1 MSRIT
6 GKKTAMITGGSRGIG
21 LAIRERFD
29 REGINIVAPTRKE
42 LDLLSVSSI
51 DAYVSTLGQPID
63 ILINN
68 AGINNIQ
75 PLAEVDDNNIQAAM
89 QINLLAPFRLAR
101 ALAPTM
107 KERGYGRIV
116 NISSVW
122 AIVTKTGRAPYSMA
136 KAGLGGMTR
145 ALAVELAPYN
155 ILVNA
160 VAPGYVDTELTR
172 QNNTDD
178 QIEGIKKLIPMGRLA
193 APEEIAEVVAFL
205 ATEKNSYITGQ
216 LIVVDGGFTCL

>member
-6 GKKTAMITGGSRGIG
+6 GKKTALITGGSRGIG
-21 LAIRERFD
+21 LAIRERLD
-29 REGINIVAPTRKE
+29 RKGINIIAPGRND
-42 LDLLSVSSI
+42 LDLLLAPSI
-51 DAYVSTLGQPID
+51 DAYVSSLGQPID

-68 AGINNIQ
+68 AGINIIQ
-75 PLAEVDDNNIQAAM
+75 PLAEVSDDNIQASM

-101 ALAPTM
+101 ALAPGM

-122 AIVTKTGRAPYSMA
+122 AMVTKMGRAPYSMA

-145 ALAVELAPYN
+145 TLAVELASSN
-155 ILVNA
+155 VLVNA

-172 QNNTDD
+172 QNNTDE

-205 ATEKNSYITGQ
+205 ASEKNSYITGQ
-216 LIVVDGGFTCL
+216 VIVVDGGFTCL

>member
-6 GKKTAMITGGSRGIG
+6 GKKTALITGSSRGIG
-21 LAIRERFD
+21 LSIRRKFD
-29 REGINIVAPTRKE
+29 EEGIDVVAPDRND
-42 LDLLSVSSI
+42 LDLLSSPSI
-51 DAYVSTLGQPID
+51 DAYVSSLGRPID

-68 AGINNIQ
+68 AGINIIQ
-75 PLAEVDDNNIQAAM
+75 PLAEVSDDNIQASI

-101 ALAPTM
+101 ALAPGM

-122 AIVTKTGRAPYSMA
+122 AMVTKMGRAPYSMA

-145 ALAVELAPYN
+145 TFAVELASSN
-155 ILVNA
+155 VLVNA

-172 QNNTDD
+172 QNNTDE
-178 QIEGIKKLIPMGRLA
+178 QIEGIKKLIPIGRLA

-205 ATEKNSYITGQ
+205 ASEKNSYITGQ
-216 LIVVDGGFTCL
+216 VIVVDGGFTCL